1 MKRNDYEF
9 LAGIQRY
16 EPIVHTKYGKKD
28 PIVDEVIDVTCEVF
42 RLNKTVVEEDFRQ
55 FIVSSL
61 NGPPGNPAR
70 LIFLQMI
77 FDVTAELVGEASS
90 QRWQN

>member
-1 MKRNDYEF
+1 MKQNDYEF
-9 LAGIQRY
+9 LAGIAGY
-16 EPIVHTKYGKKD
+16 GPIVHTKYGKDD
-28 PIVDEVIDVTCEVF
+28 PIVDEVIDVTCELF
-42 RLNKTVVEEDFRQ
+42 RLNKAVVEADFRQ

-70 LIFLQMI
+70 LLFLQMI
-77 FDVTAELVGEASS
+77 FDVTAELVGESSS

>member
-1 MKRNDYEF
+1 MDNNYEN
-9 LAGIQRY
+9 LAGINWY
-16 EPIVHTKYGKKD
+16 EPIVRTKYGETD
-28 PIVDEVIDVTCEVF
+28 PIITEIINVTCEVF
-42 RLNKTVVEEDFRQ
+42 RLNKTVVEEDFRK
-55 FIVSSL
+55 FIVASL